1 MQKVSL
7 AKVSLTALA
16 DELMAQAA
24 GSANGRS
31 ARTVYGGLDH
41 ELHHTVVALQA
52 GRELGDHVSPG
63 EGSIQ
68 VLRGRVRS
76 VTGGTEEQVAAGEMI
91 AVPDLRQTV
100 EAAEDSV
107 MLITVV
113 KQHAA
118 DR

>member
-24 GSANGRS
+24 ASANGRS

-41 ELHHTVVALQA
+41 ELHHTVVALRA

-68 VLRGRVRS
+68 VIRGRVRS
-76 VTGGTEEQVAAGEMI
+76 VTGATAEHVEAGEMI
-91 AVPDLRQTV
+91 AVPDLRQAV
-100 EAAEDSV
+100 EATEDSV

-113 KQHAA
+113 KKHPAA
-118 DR
+118 R